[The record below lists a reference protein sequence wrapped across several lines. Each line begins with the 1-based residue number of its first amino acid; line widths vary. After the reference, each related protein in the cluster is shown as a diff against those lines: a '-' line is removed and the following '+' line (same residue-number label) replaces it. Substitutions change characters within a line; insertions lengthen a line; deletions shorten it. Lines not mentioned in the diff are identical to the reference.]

1 MRIEDTILVIVDIQE
16 RLLPVMNNFREVE
29 IKNKIL
35 IDGIRELGIPV
46 IYTEQF
52 PRGLGGTVENLKK
65 SLDETTS
72 FEKMDFSSF
81 PVIKEEIEKSG
92 KKTVIVSGIEAH
104 VCVYQ
109 TVKDLI
115 MEGFEV
121 YVPYDGVSSRDIRN
135 KENGLNLIREMGGAV
150 TNVETIL
157 FDLLKTAEHPS
168 FKVISRLIK

>member
-16 RLLPVMNNFREVE
+16 RLLPVMNNFQEVE
-29 IKNKIL
+29 RKNKIL

-65 SLDETTS
+65 SLDGNTS